1 MLEINNSEKWSYDLF
16 EGFSVSNS
24 SWEIA
29 GHYVVEAS
37 HEKEFRINPNSFQ
50 STIDRRQFTLPF
62 SIYVEGIWITFY
74 MIKKNLYLFIVI
86 KGIEII
92 PSARQA
98 IQGKYFSLRCRF
110 KFPLHIS
117 TRPTINSLNWYW
129 TSHENQLAEYENVS
143 LHLGNLT
150 FHYLKIW
157 DI

>member
-1 MLEINNSEKWSYDLF
+1 MLEINNSEQWSYDLF

-29 GHYVVEAS
+29 GDYVVEAS
-37 HEKEFRINPNSFQ
+37 HEREFRIDPNSFR
-50 STIDRRQFTLPF
+50 SIIDRRQFTLPF
-62 SIYVEGIWITFY
+62 SIYVEGIIVY
-74 MIKKNLYLFIVI
+74 MHKLFCDKKKIIFICRF

-117 TRPTINSLNWYW
+117 TRPPINSLYWYW
-129 TSHENQLAEYENVS
+129 TPHENQLAEYENVS

-150 FHYLKIW
+150 FHYLKI
-157 DI
+157 